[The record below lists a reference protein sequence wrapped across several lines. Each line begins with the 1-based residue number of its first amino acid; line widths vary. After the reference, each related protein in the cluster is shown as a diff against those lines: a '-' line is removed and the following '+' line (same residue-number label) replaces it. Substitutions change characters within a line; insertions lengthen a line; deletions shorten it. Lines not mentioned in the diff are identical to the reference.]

1 MTPAISGTGTIEIK
15 SICAKMFVVDSMEN
29 RFRSLP
35 SVDRLM
41 SEDMIKQLRDEYPH
55 DLLVDLIRQH
65 LEQVRVSITLGN
77 PCPSINEIVES
88 VCARAQALAS
98 PYPRPVINASGV
110 ILHTNLGRA
119 PLSKEAIAA
128 MELASKGYCNLELDL
143 DSGTRG
149 SRNTHIEQVLC
160 QLTGAEAALVV
171 NNNASAVLLAL
182 TALAKRREVIVSR
195 GQAVEIGGGFR
206 IPEVMKQSGAKLVE
220 VGTTNATYAQDF
232 EQAIGQRTA
241 ALLRVHSSNFKIM
254 GFTHVVTLEEMVE
267 LGNRY
272 ELPVFDDLG
281 SGCLLDTTEFGLDP
295 EPMVQQS
302 ISLGVGLAFFS
313 GDKLVGGP
321 QAGLIVGK
329 KHFVDKLKKHPL
341 ARAMRIDKVRL
352 AGLVTTLIP
361 YLKGEAVNNIP
372 VWRMISAPLDE
383 MEKRAAHWAQAL
395 GDIAQVI
402 EGESM
407 VGGGSLPG
415 GTLPT
420 RLVAIGK
427 QGKKSAQDVAQ
438 VLARRLRT
446 QEPPVVGRLSGSMLL
461 LDPRS
466 VLPEEDQAVL
476 RALGSAIASLRRD

>member
-1 MTPAISGTGTIEIK
+1 MS
-15 SICAKMFVVDSMEN
+15 VVDRMEN

-65 LEQVRVSITLGN
+65 LEQDRVSIALGN

-88 VCARAQALAS
+88 VCARAQALTS
-98 PYPRPVINASGV
+98 PNPRPVINASGV

-119 PLSKEAIAA
+119 PLSQEAIAA
-128 MELASKGYCNLELDL
+128 MDLASKGYCNLELDL

-149 SRNTHIEQVLC
+149 SRNIHIEGVLC

-220 VGTTNATYAQDF
+220 VGTTNSTYAQDF

-241 ALLRVHSSNFKIM
+241 ALLRVHSSNFKIV
-254 GFTHVVTLEEMVE
+254 GFTHVVTLEELVT

-281 SGCLLDTTEFGLDP
+281 SGCFLDTTEFGLDP

-341 ARAMRIDKVRL
+341 ARAVRIDKVRL

-383 MEKRAAHWAQAL
+383 MEKRATHWAQAL
-395 GDIAQVI
+395 GDLAQVI

-420 RLVAIGK
+420 RLVAVGK
-427 QGKKSAQDVAQ
+427 QGKKREQNVAQ
-438 VLARRLRT
+438 ILAQRLRT
-446 QEPPVVGRLSGSMLL
+446 QEPPVVGRLSGSILL

-466 VLPEEDQAVL
+466 VPPEEDQAVL
-476 RALGSAIASLRRD
+476 QALGSAVASLRRD